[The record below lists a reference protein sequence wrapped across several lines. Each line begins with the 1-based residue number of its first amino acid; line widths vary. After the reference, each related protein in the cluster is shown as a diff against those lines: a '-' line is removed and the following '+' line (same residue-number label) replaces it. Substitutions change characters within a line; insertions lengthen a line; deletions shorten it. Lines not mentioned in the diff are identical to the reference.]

1 LYLAAVSGTH
11 ETVEWVLVH
20 GADVNAPFDL
30 NPKCFANVLL
40 TTFHFERLKELKCKT
55 IDTIETRIEY
65 DADIQKN
72 EPEALHLAKVSGYPE
87 DVRKLL
93 RRKPSQKLAS
103 KLMRASHTMHR
114 KTRDNVLYEKCGIF
128 LI

>member
-1 LYLAAVSGTH
+1 VLA
-11 ETVEWVLVH
+11 H

-30 NPKCFANVLL
+30 NPKRFPNVLL
-40 TTFHFERLKELKCKT
+40 TTFHFERIKEHKCKT
-55 IDTIETRIEY
+55 IDTIETLIKY
-65 DADIQKN
+65 GADVQN
-72 EPEALHLAKVSGYPE
+72 YGPEALYLAIVSGYPE

-93 RRKPSQKLAS
+93 GRKPSQKLAT

-114 KTRDNVLYEKCGIF
+114 KTRDNVLYERCGIF